1 MKKYEVMYII
11 NANVEEEKRVGLIET
26 CYNGGDLLRVSKK
39 CIEMVKE
46 FEGCSLVSRYDRYGD
61 LWEIGYGITSH
72 DIDITGKKIKEGMK
86 ISQATADKWL
96 EMALN
101 KKYLPKV
108 MKYQS
113 KYKFNTSQIDALVS
127 FAYNIGSID
136 GLTQN
141 GKRTKKEISE
151 SFALYKKSG
160 GVVLNGLIR
169 RREAEKK
176 LFNSGPKLFDEGF
189 PKLPTRGYFQLGDKS
204 EEVKKVQRFLSWMN
218 LFADEIS
225 GIYDRETV
233 SAVKT
238 LQQTIP
244 TTQNGKFGNKC
255 LPFAKKYKK

>member
-1 MKKYEVMYII
+1 M
-11 NANVEEEKRVGLIET
+11 
-26 CYNGGDLLRVSKK
+26 RVSKK

-127 FAYNIGSID
+127 FAYNIGNID
-136 GLTQN
+136 GLTRN

-189 PKLPTRGYFQLGDKS
+189 PVLPSRGYFQLADKGKQVGQVQKLLTWMDFYNGKIDNVYGP
-204 EEVKKVQRFLSWMN
+204 ETVKAVKK
-218 LFADEIS
+218 
-225 GIYDRETV
+225 
-233 SAVKT
+233 
-238 LQQTIP
+238 LQDLIGTS
-244 TTQNGKFGNKC
+244 QNGKFGNKC
-255 LPFAKKYKK
+255 LPYCKKYKK